1 LTPSGQFGT
10 RRMGGKDSAS
20 PRYIFTMLEKVTRT
34 IFHPEDDDLLNYR
47 TDDGVSIEP
56 DYYMPVIPM
65 VLVNGTDG
73 IGTGW
78 SSKIP
83 NYDPRQIISN
93 IRKMINGEP
102 VEKMHPFYSGFKGEI
117 TPDGDSKYAVKGII
131 ERIDDTTL
139 LISELPVRTWTQDCK
154 NALEKMLV
162 SEKSGNVEI
171 KDFTEN
177 HTDTTVNFRIIAEKA
192 FIDQWEKLP
201 KGGLYAKFK
210 LISSTSTTNMNLF
223 DNDNKIVKYD
233 KPEDILEAF
242 FETRME
248 FYVRR
253 KALLVKKLRQE
264 QKMLSNKARF
274 VEEVCSG
281 DLVVSNRKKIEL
293 LKDLQLRGYDL
304 FDKTNESNHD
314 SDDEDEDSASASDLS
329 KGYEYLLGMKLWA
342 LTFEK
347 AELLRHQL
355 AERNAELQTLE
366 ARKPNE
372 IWLEDLDAIEDALDE
387 RDREI
392 AQAEIN
398 EANAQKKTAKR
409 QSKKAKATAKKQ
421 TKNRKKK
428 DEWNSEDE
436 DSDEDMKEVEVV
448 KKSTRKPKKT
458 NKPKE
463 ITKSV
468 IDVDDEAVEDD
479 TDDTKE
485 VAGTT
490 SRSKRPSPRPVIRGR
505 ARAKKSKI
513 LESESEEED
522 WKDSSNT
529 DVAPAKPRARARAR
543 AKAKTSTYTYS
554 DDDDS
559 FMAESDD
566 SDEDF

>member
-1 LTPSGQFGT
+1 
-10 RRMGGKDSAS
+10 M
-20 PRYIFTMLEKVTRT
+20 
-34 IFHPEDDDLLNYR
+34 
-47 TDDGVSIEP
+47 GVSIEP

-102 VEKMHPFYSGFKGEI
+102 LEKMHPFYSGFKGEI
-117 TPDGDSKYAVKGII
+117 TPDGDTKYAVKGII

-154 NALEKMLV
+154 NALEKLLV
-162 SEKSGNVEI
+162 SEKSGAVEI

-177 HTDTTVNFRIIAEKA
+177 HTDTTVNFRITAQKD
-192 FIDQWEKLP
+192 FIDTWEKLP

-210 LISSTSTTNMNLF
+210 LISSTSITNMNLF
-223 DNDNKIVKYD
+223 DNENKIVKYD
-233 KPEDILEAF
+233 KPENILEAF

-248 FYVRR
+248 FYVKR
-253 KALLVKKLRQE
+253 KEMLVKKLRQE

-281 DLVVSNRKKIEL
+281 DLVVSNRKRIEL
-293 LKDLQLRGYDL
+293 LKDLQSRGYDL
-304 FDKTNESNHD
+304 FDKTNKSNHD
-314 SDDEDEDSASASDLS
+314 SDDEDEDEDSTSTASELS

-347 AELLRHQL
+347 AELLRRQL
-355 AERNAELQTLE
+355 AERNAELQALE
-366 ARKPNE
+366 ARKPNQ

-387 RDREI
+387 RDRAIE
-392 AQAEIN
+392 QAEIN
-398 EANAQKKTAKR
+398 EVNAQKKTAKR
-409 QSKKAKATAKKQ
+409 QLKKAKGKAKKQ
-421 TKNRKKK
+421 TKSKKK
-428 DEWNSEDE
+428 KNEWNSEDE

-448 KKSTRKPKKT
+448 KKSTVKPKKIS
-458 NKPKE
+458 KPK
-463 ITKSV
+463 KVVKPV
-468 IDVDDEAVEDD
+468 IDVDEAVEDNMK
-479 TDDTKE
+479 DTKE
-485 VAGTT
+485 VAETT
-490 SRSKRPSPRPVIRGR
+490 VKAKKRPSPVRGR
-505 ARAKKSKI
+505 AKAKKSKI
-513 LESESEEED
+513 MESDESEEED
-522 WKDSSNT
+522 DWNDSDA
-529 DVAPAKPRARARAR
+529 DVAPAKPRGRARVR
-543 AKAKTSTYTYS
+543 AIAKTSTYTYS
-554 DDDDS
+554 DDDDDS